1 MNIQTAAYLDL
12 QYFHRRSA
20 KCPAEHLS
28 LLLEWFTPFF
38 YRHNSFCKVFWVSC
52 FYLSVNIVVLY
63 QFTVTCIE
71 NFASKVSRTE
81 KRLKFAITFSGCR
94 WCSREERNGFML
106 GLHFTPA
113 CGLLLVCSLHFTHSL
128 HSTPGP
134 QSEVRSLYFTLTD
147 LFSSFMTI
155 Y

>member
-38 YRHNSFCKVFWVSC
+38 YHHNSFCTVFWVSC
-52 FYLSVNIVVLY
+52 FYLSANIVVLY

-71 NFASKVSRTE
+71 NFASKVEGWGLSDGKKVQDCDYVFRLSIMFQRRKEWICESRC
-81 KRLKFAITFSGCR
+81 RQVSVRVHVFAGFFALKPFHDYSL
-94 WCSREERNGFML
+94 CSVCIL
-106 GLHFTPA
+106 PQPA
-113 CGLLLVCSLHFTHSL
+113 V
-128 HSTPGP
+128 
-134 QSEVRSLYFTLTD
+134 YF
-147 LFSSFMTI
+147 
-155 Y
+155 